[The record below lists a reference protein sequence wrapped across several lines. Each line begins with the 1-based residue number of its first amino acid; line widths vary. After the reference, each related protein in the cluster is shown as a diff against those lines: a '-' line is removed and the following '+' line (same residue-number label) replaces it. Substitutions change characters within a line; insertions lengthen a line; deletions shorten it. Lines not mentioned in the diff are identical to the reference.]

1 MANIGYMQVV
11 RHCNQYCRFCSNPE
25 TPYVLDLET
34 ARREVDDFAARGY
47 FGIILTGGEPSLS
60 PIIPDITRYAIERG
74 LHVRMITNGSKIADL
89 DLARRFVAAGL
100 RHYHVSIHS
109 CREQVEDTLTGVK
122 GSFALAMRA
131 LENLSLLDEEARAS
145 GQEPVTVN
153 INTVINAFNC
163 DHLDENVKAFAGRFP
178 FLRHFVWNNLD
189 PSMGRAETNRDT
201 AHRLRDFE
209 VSLDRA
215 MRWLTRTGR
224 SFRVERV
231 PLCFMVEFA
240 HASTETRKI
249 IKGEE
254 RIVHFLDEKG
264 TVRQTDFRHP
274 KAEACTHCT
283 LNDIC
288 GGLFELGE
296 WYDTRELAPVF
307 VSKERIVAR
316 VLSGE
321 AQGVSDGA

>member
-25 TPYVLDLET
+25 TGYVLDLET
-34 ARREVDDFAARGY
+34 AKREVDDFAARGY
-47 FGIILTGGEPSLS
+47 FGVILTGGEPSLS
-60 PIIPDITRYAIERG
+60 PIIPDITRYAISRG
-74 LHVRMITNGSKIADL
+74 LHVRMITNGSKIADR
-89 DLARRFVAAGL
+89 DVARRFTEAGL
-100 RHYHVSIHS
+100 LHYHVSIHS
-109 CREQVEDTLTGVK
+109 CREEVEDFLTGVK
-122 GSFALAMRA
+122 GSFSLAMRA
-131 LENLSLLDEEARAS
+131 LENLGAIDEERRAA
-145 GQEPVTVN
+145 GQEGVTVN

-163 DHLDENVKAFAGRFP
+163 DHLDENIRELTARFP

-209 VSLDRA
+209 VSLNKA
-215 MRWLTRTGR
+215 MRILAQSGRT
-224 SFRVERV
+224 FRVERV

-264 TVRQTDFRHP
+264 TIRQTDFKHP
-274 KAEACTHCT
+274 KAEACRHCT

-288 GGLFELGE
+288 GGLFELGD
-296 WYDTRELAPVF
+296 WYDKGELSPVF
-307 VSKERIVAR
+307 VPKEPIVRR
-316 VLSGE
+316 VL
-321 AQGVSDGA
+321 ASDA